1 MSPEVVDLCL
11 EYSHLHNFPI
21 MIIASRNQVD
31 HDSGYAFTTLG
42 LTSHIR
48 NNSYYSPDRVLV
60 CRDHCGPYFS
70 DLDQGLDLQEVTGRC
85 IETMLADIELGF
97 DLIHIDVSKINPGV
111 QEQIATTLFRVAI
124 AANPNI
130 MFEFGSE
137 DNDSEN
143 LVDSLAR
150 LHVQLKFAEA
160 FSPNLK
166 FIVSPTGSLTKHR
179 QVGQFNPDMAR
190 EATKLVHDA
199 GFLFK
204 EHNADYLTRYGVE
217 MRIVNGI
224 DALNVAPQLGC
235 IQTAMMIKLGKDLG
249 IPYYDFEN
257 YVLSQDYWKRWTTP
271 EVIDPIS
278 RVISAGHYSFN
289 SIQATNLRAAIG
301 DSFIDHL
308 RPAVFSA
315 LDEYRLGLKTNE
327 NI

>member
-70 DLDQGLDLQEVTGRC
+70 DLDQGFDLQEVTGRC

-143 LVDSLAR
+143 LTDSLSR
-150 LHVQLKFAEA
+150 LKNQLKFAEV
-160 FSPNLK
+160 FLPQLK
-166 FIVSPTGSLTKHR
+166 FFVSPTGSLTKHR
-179 QVGQFNPDMAR
+179 QVGNFNPDIAR

-199 GFLFK
+199 GLLFK
-204 EHNADYLTRYGVE
+204 EHNADYLSRYGVGL
-217 MRIVNGI
+217 RTVNGV

-235 IQTAMMIKLGKDLG
+235 IQTAMIHELGKNLG
-249 IPYYDFEN
+249 APYDDFKK
-257 YVLSQDYWKRWTTP
+257 YVLAQGYWKRWTTP
-271 EVIDPIS
+271 DITDDITKLIAS
-278 RVISAGHYSFN
+278 GHYCFN
-289 SIQATNLRAAIG
+289 SIQATNLRTAIG

-308 RPAVFSA
+308 RPAIFTA
-315 LDEYRLGLKTNE
+315 LDEYRLGLS
-327 NI
+327 